1 MKRAPIIKESRIFH
15 QISRYTESILSH
27 FIINGRESMQSK
39 RLWIG
44 IAIALF
50 GLLGCKLF
58 TPQAALT
65 PAPSG
70 STTRLATPSTTPGG
84 ANTGKPTQSPAPN
97 SSGANLPNQSPAPDH
112 FTLVKVPNSN
122 ANLTSLL
129 AEQAAL
135 AQQAGRR
142 PFVDFYADWCG
153 PCKSLEKN
161 LGDPAMVAAFDG
173 TYLIQ
178 LNLDEWKDRLPA
190 AGFRVPGI
198 PAFYAINSQ
207 GKPTGRMIT
216 GAAWGE
222 DIPANMAPPL
232 QEFFQK

>member
-1 MKRAPIIKESRIFH
+1 
-15 QISRYTESILSH
+15 
-27 FIINGRESMQSK
+27 MQSK

-65 PAPSG
+65 PAPTN
-70 STTRLATPSTTPGG
+70 STTRLATQSPATPSGPAARSATPSTTPGG
-84 ANTGKPTQSPAPN
+84 ANPGLPTRSPVPTSADA
-97 SSGANLPNQSPAPDH
+97 GLPNQSPAPDH

-129 AEQAAL
+129 AAQAAL
-135 AQQAGRR
+135 AHQAGRR

-198 PAFYAINSQ
+198 PAFYAIDSQ